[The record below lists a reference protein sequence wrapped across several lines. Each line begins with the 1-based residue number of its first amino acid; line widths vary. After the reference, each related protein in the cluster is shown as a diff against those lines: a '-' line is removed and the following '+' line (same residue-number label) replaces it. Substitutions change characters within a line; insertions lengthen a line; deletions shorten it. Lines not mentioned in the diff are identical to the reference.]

1 MVIDNVETDT
11 FSKFLIHHSKTRG
24 EHPAIREKSRGIW
37 RTTTWRGLADEAGS
51 LACALHAK
59 GLQRGGHVAF
69 VGDNR
74 PRLYVAMCATH
85 WLGAVTVPLYRD
97 ATAKEMLSP
106 IQSAEVTHIFAED
119 QEQVDKLLEIL
130 PQCPSI
136 RFIVYD
142 KDRGMR
148 HYKQPQV
155 ISYEELLRQGREAEP
170 LKRDFLQAEINRGAG
185 QDVASVFFTAD
196 ETGLAKGV
204 VLTHSA
210 LISRARAAASVD
222 DLNDADVALAY
233 LPPAWIGQ
241 NLFSYVQPMIVGYC
255 VCCPESAET
264 MLADLREIGPTY
276 FLAPPR
282 VLESIVTQASIR
294 MEGASGWR
302 RGLYKSSMAMARWLG
317 PRILSGEGVFIGF
330 RPFYALGN
338 LLVYAPLRGVLG
350 MSRVRVAYTF
360 GENVSPKVF
369 MFFRSIGINLKQLY
383 GSAESGFFVAM
394 QRNGEVKPDTVG
406 KPVEGVEVKF
416 TPECEILVRS
426 PGLFREY
433 HNDTQA
439 TALAIRDGWLHT
451 GDAGYLDD
459 DGHLRVV
466 DRLQNV
472 GALHDGTLFTPK
484 PLENRIKASPYIAEA
499 VVFGDGRD
507 TVCALIDIDAA
518 AIGNW
523 ADKKNISYTGHAD
536 LASRDEVY
544 ALVADEIAKMSAQLA
559 SDPVLANAQVRR
571 FVILHKEL
579 DPEDGMLTHMG
590 AVRRD
595 VVSKRYKALVE
606 AMYEGHSS
614 VNIDAE
620 TSDFI
625 IRDVPTLTPMQS
637 KRAA

>member
-59 GLQRGGHVAF
+59 GLKRGGHVAF

-97 ATAKEMLSP
+97 ATAKEILSP

-136 RFIVYD
+136 RFIIYD

-155 ISYEELLRQGREAEP
+155 IGYEELLRQGREAEP
-170 LKRDFLQAEINRGAG
+170 SKRDFLQAEMHRGAG

-196 ETGLAKGV
+196 ETGPAKGV

-210 LISRARAAASVD
+210 LISRARAAAAVD
-222 DLNDADVALAY
+222 GLNDADVALAY

-241 NLFSYVQPMIVGYC
+241 NLFSYAQPMVVGYC

-264 MLADLREIGPTY
+264 MLSDLREIGPTY

-282 VLESIVTQASIR
+282 VLESIVTQTSIR

-302 RGLYKSSMAMARWLG
+302 RGLYKTCMAMARRLG
-317 PRILSGEGVFIGF
+317 PRILAGDGVFIGF

-350 MSRVRVAYTF
+350 MTRVRVAYTT
-360 GENVSPKVF
+360 GENVSPKVL

-383 GSAESGFFVAM
+383 GSTETGFTTAM

-406 KPVEGVEVKF
+406 KPVDGVEVKF
-416 TPECEILVRS
+416 TPECEVLVRS
-426 PGLFREY
+426 SGMFREY
-433 HNDTQA
+433 FNDPQA
-439 TALAIRDGWLHT
+439 TEQAIRDGWFHT
-451 GDAGYLDD
+451 GDAGYVED
-459 DGHLRVV
+459 DGQLRVV

-472 GALHDGTLFTPK
+472 GALNDGTLFTPK
-484 PLENRIKASPYIAEA
+484 PMENRIKASPYIAEA
-499 VVFGDGRD
+499 VIFGDGHQMA
-507 TVCALIDIDAA
+507 CALIDIDGAA
-518 AIGNW
+518 VGNW
-523 ADKKNISYTGHAD
+523 ADKKSISYTGHAD
-536 LASRDEVY
+536 LASREEVY
-544 ALVADEIAKMSAQLA
+544 TLVANEIAKMNAELAQ
-559 SDPVLANAQVRR
+559 DPMLANAQVRR
-571 FVILHKEL
+571 FVILQKEL
-579 DPEDGMLTHMG
+579 APEDGFLTHMG
-590 AVRRD
+590 RVRRD
-595 VVSKRYKALVE
+595 VVAERYKHL
-606 AMYEGHSS
+606 
-614 VNIDAE
+614 VNILYTEGKASIL
-620 TSDFI
+620 TSEGSYN
-625 IRDVPTLTPMQS
+625 IRDVPTFPLVKD